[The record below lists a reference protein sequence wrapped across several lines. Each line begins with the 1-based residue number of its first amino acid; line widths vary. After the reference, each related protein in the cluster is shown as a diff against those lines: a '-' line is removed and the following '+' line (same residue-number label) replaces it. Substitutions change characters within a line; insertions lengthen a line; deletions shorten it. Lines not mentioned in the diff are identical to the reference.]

1 MGIFQKYIS
10 RGENTKYLKPP
21 PSMET
26 SCFIQ
31 KKHKTNGLFG
41 DFQGIDRSCHGATIA
56 SPIRSEGYQIIY
68 LSRM

>member
-1 MGIFQKYIS
+1 MEIFQKYIS

-41 DFQGIDRSCHGATIA
+41 DFQGIDPACHGATIA
-56 SPIRSEGYQIIY
+56 SPVLSQKDIRLY
-68 LSRM
+68 LSIM